1 MIDYAFYPEYE
12 MEFPLKDE
20 IQILTSSKEQPFI
33 ANSKKL
39 NPIVYAPEINFYMKN
54 SKDNITSK
62 IENISTLYKIREI
75 AYENAKYNE
84 YKKEVNNRLLI
95 IGSKEE
101 IEKLPELKDF
111 DVYYSL
117 PEWIEDIKGTIG
129 NLNFLINKGD
139 TEIELEVDQ
148 AIWFDAPE
156 KAYLQ
161 AGIIDPEKIG
171 IAKAVEIIK
180 RRLGTY
186 EYKNYI
192 TYDQNICQFHK
203 RVLKETCTNCVD
215 VCPTNAIT
223 KNDEFELVFSH
234 VDCDGC
240 GGCVSVCPSGAL
252 DFSLLPR
259 DGFYQISR
267 LFNKKIPLII
277 AENLIEDLQIDLKEN
292 VLPLAIEGRK
302 FLDETHFL
310 TLFQESGA
318 QIIFYS
324 DAISK
329 GEKEAI
335 KMLNEISKRKYNK
348 EMIFIPSSKEELEE
362 SIKNAGFIE
371 NSHYTIN
378 EANRKKREIFASRL
392 SYLVGEDD
400 LGVLDLSENRYIH
413 YGSINIDES
422 KCTLCMSCVS
432 VCNAEALKTFEKEG
446 ELKFDASV
454 CTDCGYCEVAC
465 PEKCI
470 EVVYDKL
477 ELNPSY
483 FGQKL
488 MAKDEPFYC
497 IMCGKPFAPKK
508 SIEKIAST
516 LLPVFTDELKKK
528 SIYCCPECKAK
539 LLFSEYIKNKEQL

>member
-1 MIDYAFYPEYE
+1 MIDYAFYPEKE
-12 MEFPLKDE
+12 LEFPLKDE
-20 IQILTSSKEQPFI
+20 IQIITSFNEKPFI

-39 NPIVYAPEINFYMKN
+39 NPIIYAPEINFYIKN
-54 SKDNITSK
+54 SKDNIPAK
-62 IENISTLYKIREI
+62 IENISKLYKIREI

-95 IGSKEE
+95 IGTKEK
-101 IEKLPELKDF
+101 IEKLPELDDF
-111 DVYYSL
+111 DIYYAL
-117 PEWIEDIKGTIG
+117 ANWIENITGTIG
-129 NLNFLINKGD
+129 NLKFLINKD
-139 TEIELEVDQ
+139 NTKIELEVDQ
-148 AIWFDAPE
+148 ALWFDAPK
-156 KAYLQ
+156 KAYIQ
-161 AGIIDPEKIG
+161 AGIVDPEKIG
-171 IAKAVEIIK
+171 IEKAVEIIK
-180 RRLGTY
+180 RRIGIY

-192 TYDQNICQFHK
+192 TYNKDICQFHK

-267 LFNKKIPLII
+267 LFNNKIPLII
-277 AENLIEDLQIDLKEN
+277 AENLIENLDVELKEN
-292 VLPLAIEGRK
+292 ILPLAIEGRK

-324 DAISK
+324 DLISK

-335 KMLNEISKRKYNK
+335 NMLNEISKRKYNK
-348 EMIFIPSSKEELEE
+348 EMIFLPSTKKELQEAINNAEF
-362 SIKNAGFIE
+362 IKNA
-371 NSHYTIN
+371 HYTIN
-378 EANRKKREIFASRL
+378 EENRKKREIFSSRL
-392 SYLVGEDD
+392 SYLVGEED

-413 YGSINIDES
+413 YGSIKIDEN
-422 KCTLCMSCVS
+422 KCTLCMSCVG
-432 VCNAEALKTFEKEG
+432 VCNAEALKAFEKEG
-446 ELKFDASV
+446 ELKFDASI

-470 EVVYDKL
+470 EVIYDKL

-508 SIEKIAST
+508 SIEKIASA
-516 LLPVFTDELKKK
+516 LLPIFTDELKKK
-528 SIYCCPECKAK
+528 SIYCCPECKSK
-539 LLFSEYIKNKEQL
+539 LLFSEYLKKKEQI